1 MPTKQE
7 CDAYAIAAVEQ
18 FDAFVNW
25 AVTHWPDH
33 QARLSAADFSAG
45 RRELSALLG
54 ARLDAAAEEADKS
67 IGTQTSGSPS
77 VGPSDA
83 SEQYV
88 NMNPAPWP

>member
-7 CDAYAIAAVEQ
+7 CDDYAIAVVQQ
-18 FDAFVNW
+18 FDAFTRW
-25 AVTHWPDH
+25 AIAHWPDKH
-33 QARLSAADFSAG
+33 APLSADDFRAG

-54 ARLDAAAEEADKS
+54 ARLDAASDGEPSSVGKA
-67 IGTQTSGSPS
+67 TTTSPS

-88 NMNPAPWP
+88 NVNPAPWP

>member
-7 CDAYAIAAVEQ
+7 CDAYAVAVVEQ

-25 AVTHWPDH
+25 AVTHWPAQ
-33 QARLSAADFSAG
+33 QARLSADDFSAG

-54 ARLDAAAEEADKS
+54 ARLDATAEETEKS
-67 IGTQTSGSPS
+67 IGKPTTGSPS